1 MRPIK
6 SQSINET
13 EIVEK
18 AQAGDKS
25 AIAYLVNTYSSRI
38 YSLAL
43 RIMRHEED
51 AEDVLQESF
60 ILMIRK
66 ISTFSGKSS
75 FYTWLY
81 RVATNVALGKLR
93 EKKYSDKTISI
104 DEPGFQSFKGYQ
116 LSEWPDHLEEKLDD
130 EAFRNCLTMAMEE
143 LSDNYRAVFVLRDL
157 ENISTRETSAILNL
171 TEANVKV
178 RLMRARLFLRDQ
190 LANHLKCV
198 GLPDGA

>member
-1 MRPIK
+1 MKPLDAKKTDEAEIIK
-6 SQSINET
+6 
-13 EIVEK
+13 K
-18 AQAGDKS
+18 AQAGDKT
-25 AIAYLVNTYSSRI
+25 AIAHLVKTYSSRI

-51 AEDVLQESF
+51 AEDVLQETF
-60 ILMIRK
+60 MLMIRK
-66 ISTFSGKSS
+66 ISMFSGKSS

-93 EKKYSDKTISI
+93 EKKYSKKTISI
-104 DEPGFQSFKGYQ
+104 DEPDFHTLKGYQ

-130 EAFRNCLTMAMEE
+130 EAFRSCLTRAMEE
-143 LSDNYRAVFVLRDL
+143 LPENYRTVFVLRDL
-157 ENISTRETSAILNL
+157 ENMSTKETGTILNI

-190 LANHLKCV
+190 LANHLKCM
-198 GLPDGA
+198 GIPYGA